1 MHMCLLTPSFPPMVD
16 GGVAISTG
24 RLVQC
29 LLRRGHQ
36 ITVVTTAPPAPPHQ
50 STWDW
55 PIYSPLLET
64 REGQGG
70 DTVPGGRGMTV
81 HYGLVENPIR
91 ATSSVESLCTWAQAR
106 HQQHPFD
113 VILAYFVYPAGY
125 LATVLGEALR
135 VPVVCSC
142 RGNDISKDMF
152 ITPEIIAAVLTHS
165 TRLIFVS
172 HSLLHMADTLVP
184 CRAKATVV
192 ANTVDSMLFA
202 PDDTATRT
210 PYGVVVV
217 GTSGLIRWKKGID
230 LFLPLI
236 STLCTMHDVQ
246 ILVAGYSLDAAI
258 DQQIT
263 DFLERHNLRQ
273 RLEMTGPLP
282 HQQMVHA
289 LRHMDL
295 YVNTSYQEGMPN
307 GVLEA
312 MACALP
318 VVATAADGTPDLVQ
332 DGVTGYLCPMGDLDA
347 LVAGCRRLITQP
359 NVRRRLGQAGRR
371 RVQQHF
377 QPDQEAIA
385 VETVL
390 RLATGEKGAAPR

>member
-36 ITVVTTAPPAPPHQ
+36 ITVVTTVPPTHSGGSPGMPPGVVQ
-50 STWDW
+50 
-55 PIYSPLLET
+55 
-64 REGQGG
+64 
-70 DTVPGGRGMTV
+70 PGIAL
-81 HYGLVENPIR
+81 HYGLVEDPLR
-91 ATSSVESLCTWAQAR
+91 AAPAVEALRVWAQAQ
-106 HQQHPFD
+106 HQREPFD

-125 LATVLGEALR
+125 LATVLGELLG

-142 RGNDISKDMF
+142 RGNDISKEMF
-152 ITPEIIAAVLTHS
+152 ITPEIIAAVLTRS

-172 HSLLHMADTLVP
+172 ASLLHMADTLVP

-192 ANTVDSMLFA
+192 ANAVDSTLFTPDASAIPAA
-202 PDDTATRT
+202 PGA
-210 PYGVVVV
+210 VVV
-217 GTSGLIRWKKGID
+217 GTSGLMRWKKGMD

-236 STLCTMHDVQ
+236 RTLGAMHDVQ
-246 ILVAGYSLDAAI
+246 ILVAGYGLDAAI
-258 DQQIT
+258 DQHIT
-263 DFLERHNLRQ
+263 DFLERYNLRQ
-273 RLEMTGPLP
+273 QIEITGPLL

-289 LRHMDL
+289 LRRMAL

-318 VVATAADGTPDLVQ
+318 VVATDADGTPDLVQ

-347 LVAGCRRLITQP
+347 LVARCRTLITQP
-359 NVRRRLGQAGRR
+359 TLRQRMGQAGRL

-390 RLATGEKGAAPR
+390 RLAYGERSEAL

>member
-1 MHMCLLTPSFPPMVD
+1 MHICLLTPSFPPMVD
-16 GGVAISTG
+16 GGVAIATG

-36 ITVVTTAPPAPPHQ
+36 LTVVTAAPPGH
-50 STWDW
+50 
-55 PIYSPLLET
+55 
-64 REGQGG
+64 
-70 DTVPGGRGMTV
+70 PGGSPGTPPGVVQPGMAL
-81 HYGLVENPIR
+81 HYGLVEDPLR
-91 ATSSVESLCTWAQAR
+91 AAAAEALRVWAQAQ
-106 HQQHPFD
+106 HQRKPFD
-113 VILAYFVYPAGY
+113 VILAYFIYPAGY
-125 LATVLGEALR
+125 LATLLGEVLD

-152 ITPEIIAAVLTHS
+152 ITPDIIVAVLTGS

-172 HSLLHMADTLVP
+172 ASLLHMADTLVP

-192 ANTVDSMLFA
+192 ANAVDSTLFT
-202 PDDTATRT
+202 PDSAAR
-210 PYGVVVV
+210 PAAHRAVVV
-217 GTSGLIRWKKGID
+217 GTSGLMRWKKGID

-236 STLCTMHDVQ
+236 RMLCAVHEVQ
-246 ILVAGYSLDAAI
+246 ILIAGYGLDAAI
-258 DQQIT
+258 DQHIT
-263 DFLERHNLRQ
+263 AFLERYNLRQ
-273 RLEMTGPLP
+273 RLEITGPLP
-282 HQQMVHA
+282 HQQMVRA
-289 LRHMDL
+289 LRRMDL

-318 VVATAADGTPDLVQ
+318 VVATDADGTPDLVQ

-347 LVAGCRRLITQP
+347 LVARCRTLITQP
-359 NVRRRLGQAGRR
+359 TLRQRMGHAGRR

-385 VETVL
+385 VETVVQ
-390 RLATGEKGAAPR
+390 LAYAERSEAL

>member
-1 MHMCLLTPSFPPMVD
+1 MHICLLTPSFPPMVD

-36 ITVVTTAPPAPPHQ
+36 ITVVTAAPPAH
-50 STWDW
+50 SGG
-55 PIYSPLLET
+55 SPSIPL
-64 REGQGG
+64 G
-70 DTVPGGRGMTV
+70 VVHPGMAM
-81 HYGLVENPIR
+81 HYGLVEDPSR
-91 ATSSVESLCTWAQAR
+91 AAPAVEALRVWAQAQ
-106 HQQHPFD
+106 HQREPFD

-125 LATVLGEALR
+125 LATVLGEVLGI
-135 VPVVCSC
+135 PVVCSC
-142 RGNDISKDMF
+142 RGNDISKEMF
-152 ITPEIIAAVLTHS
+152 ITPEIIAAVLTRS

-172 HSLLHMADTLVP
+172 ASLLHMADTLVP

-192 ANTVDSMLFA
+192 ANAVDSTLFTPDTSAIPAA
-202 PDDTATRT
+202 PRA
-210 PYGVVVV
+210 VVV
-217 GTSGLIRWKKGID
+217 GTSGLMRWKKGID

-236 STLCTMHDVQ
+236 RTLCAMHDVQ
-246 ILVAGYSLDAAI
+246 ILVAGYGLDAAI
-258 DQQIT
+258 DQYMS
-263 DFLERHNLRQ
+263 DFAERYDLGQQLEI
-273 RLEMTGPLP
+273 TGPLP
-282 HQQMVHA
+282 HQQMVQA
-289 LRHMDL
+289 LRRMDL

-318 VVATAADGTPDLVQ
+318 VVATDADGTPDLVQ
-332 DGVTGYLCPMGDLDA
+332 DGVTGYLCPMGDLDT
-347 LVAGCRRLITQP
+347 LVARCRTLITQP
-359 NVRRRLGQAGRR
+359 SLRQRMGQAGRR

-390 RLATGEKGAAPR
+390 RLVYGERSEAL

>member
-1 MHMCLLTPSFPPMVD
+1 MHLCLLTPSFPPMVD

-36 ITVVTTAPPAPPHQ
+36 ITVVSTA
-50 STWDW
+50 
-55 PIYSPLLET
+55 LL
-64 REGQGG
+64 
-70 DTVPGGRGMTV
+70 VYPGGSPSMLSGVVQPGMIL
-81 HYGLVENPIR
+81 HYGLVEDPLR
-91 ATSSVESLCTWAQAR
+91 AASAVEALRVWAQAQ
-106 HQQHPFD
+106 HQRKPFD

-125 LATVLGEALR
+125 LATVLGEVLG

-152 ITPEIIAAVLTHS
+152 ITPEIIAAVLTRS
-165 TRLIFVS
+165 THLIFVS
-172 HSLLHMADTLVP
+172 ASLLHMADTLVP
-184 CRAKATVV
+184 CRSKATVV
-192 ANTVDSMLFA
+192 ANAVDSTLFT
-202 PDDTATRT
+202 PDASAIPAALRA
-210 PYGVVVV
+210 VVV
-217 GTSGLIRWKKGID
+217 GTSGLMRWKKGID

-236 STLCTMHDVQ
+236 RTLCAMHDVQ
-246 ILVAGYSLDAAI
+246 LLVAGYGLDTAI
-258 DQQIT
+258 DQHIT
-263 DFLERHNLRQ
+263 DYLERYNLRQ
-273 RLEMTGPLP
+273 QLEITGPLP

-289 LRHMDL
+289 LRRMDL
-295 YVNTSYQEGMPN
+295 YVNTSYQEGLPN

-318 VVATAADGTPDLVQ
+318 VVATDADGTPELVQ
-332 DGVTGYLCPMGDLDA
+332 DGVTGYLCPMGDLEA
-347 LVAGCRRLITQP
+347 LVARCRTLITRPTLRQ
-359 NVRRRLGQAGRR
+359 RMGQAGRR

-390 RLATGEKGAAPR
+390 WLACWERGEAL